1 MLLLIEYW
9 FIRFTNYYILF
20 FIYSLNFFGKSKG
33 IFGSLYNSYSIGLVE
48 AVSWIFLFF
57 TFKILWM
64 IITTFFYYFSLFVSL
79 TYYYTLMAV
88 KKQPPVYQVAVFLT
102 AINWN
107 LL

>member
-9 FIRFTNYYILF
+9 FIRFTNYYIQF

-57 TFKILWM
+57 HIQNIM
-64 IITTFFYYFSLFVSL
+64 DDYYYFLLLFFFIC
-79 TYYYTLMAV
+79 
-88 KKQPPVYQVAVFLT
+88 FLD
-102 AINWN
+102 I
-107 LL
+107 LLHTDGS